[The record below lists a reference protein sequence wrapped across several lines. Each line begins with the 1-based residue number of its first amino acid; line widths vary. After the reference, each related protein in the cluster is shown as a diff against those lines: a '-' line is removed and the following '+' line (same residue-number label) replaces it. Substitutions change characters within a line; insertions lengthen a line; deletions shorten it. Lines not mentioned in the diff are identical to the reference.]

1 MIQGIERS
9 IALRR
14 RWAHWGTLG
23 WSAAFHLF
31 FGVSVATGILVAAIS
46 GKTVTMAEVRVSD
59 YVPLLALIGSMAS
72 AIGVFGGFER
82 KWKANRITRSELD
95 ILDLRLSSGMSL
107 DDATKALIDI
117 VRKHDAAIVQG
128 THRA

>member
-14 RWAHWGTLG
+14 RWAHRGTLC
-23 WSAAFHLF
+23 WSTAFHLF
-31 FGVSVATGILVAAIS
+31 FGVSVATGIVVAAIS
-46 GKTVTMAEVRVSD
+46 GKNITVYKICISD
-59 YVPLLALIGSMAS
+59 YVPLLALVGSMAS

-95 ILDLRLSSGMSL
+95 ILDLQISSGMSL
-107 DDATKALIDI
+107 DDATAALIDI